1 MDATQIR
8 KKYEAVATI
17 VELRHVAADVKRFEA
32 LKTQRHVVEH
42 AELTVSVPAALADLD
57 EKLVAYEEAQAAKR
71 ELAKKAAAEGDA
83 MVAEKPKATS
93 KKKAAAKKSAKKKAS
108 SK

>member
-17 VELRHVAADVKRFEA
+17 VELRHVAADAKRLEA

-83 MVAEKPKATS
+83 MVADKPKATS
-93 KKKAAAKKSAKKKAS
+93 KKKAAKKKAS

>member
-42 AELTVSVPAALADLD
+42 AELTISVPAALADLD
-57 EKLVAYEEAQAAKR
+57 EKLVAYEEAMAAKR
-71 ELAKKAAAEGDA
+71 ELAAKAAAEGDA
-83 MVAEKPKATS
+83 MVADKPTKAAP
-93 KKKAAAKKSAKKKAS
+93 KKKAAAKKAAKKAAS
-108 SK
+108 K